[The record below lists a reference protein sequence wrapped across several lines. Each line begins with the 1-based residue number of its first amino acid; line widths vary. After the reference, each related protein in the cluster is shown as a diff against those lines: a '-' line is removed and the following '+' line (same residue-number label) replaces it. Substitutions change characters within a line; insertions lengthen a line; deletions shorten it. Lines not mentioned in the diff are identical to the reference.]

1 MFCRLIRQHAWFE
14 QYYRYMLLKVANHK
28 NMTLVKQGEIS

>member
-1 MFCRLIRQHAWFE
+1 MFCRLIQQHAGFE
-14 QYYRYMLLKVANHK
+14 QYYRYMLQQVANHK

>member
-14 QYYRYMLLKVANHK
+14 QYYRYMLQQVANHK
-28 NMTLVKQGEIS
+28 DMTLVKQGEIS